1 MKKQRYFSTRS
12 RSLVEFLYAKG
23 HPLLEMRAVGQDM
36 EYVLPKT
43 PTLEALVDTYRFGDD
58 NAPDLYI
65 QVRDFQ
71 RAQQEVE
78 YLKKVNTEQPIII

>member
-12 RSLVEFLYAKG
+12 RPLVEFLYAKG
-23 HPLLEMRAVGQDM
+23 HPIAEIRATGMDM
-36 EYVLPKT
+36 EYILPKT
-43 PTLEALVDTYRFGDD
+43 PTLEALVAMYRFGADD
-58 NAPDLYI
+58 TPELFV

-78 YLKKVNTEQPIII
+78 YLKKVNAEQQIIT

>member
-12 RSLVEFLYAKG
+12 RPLVEFLYAKG
-23 HPLLEMRAVGQDM
+23 HPITEMRAVGMDI
-36 EYVLPKT
+36 EYILPKT
-43 PTLEALVDTYRFGDD
+43 PTLEALVDKYRFGAGDM
-58 NAPDLYI
+58 PELYI

-78 YLKKVNTEQPIII
+78 YLRKVNGEQQIII